1 MPVNKGLKTLAN
13 NAPNFSNAAVST
25 LINSVLALSWIPIQ
39 KTMVD
44 KSIASEILTNTD
56 RTALQ
61 SALNAQAHLNI
72 NDWLPPLSTHTQAI
86 LSGTLGEANS
96 NGQTTFDYNSETG
109 TFLDHL
115 SSVQNFIS
123 SIPNL
128 YDVTADSLDKGIS
141 GHFGSLAGTLDST
154 LIELKSAIDLIVS
167 HNLSQN
173 TAYQTALQ
181 NVSDYIDTL
190 FDSTAF
196 SSGTWSSLMSSLE
209 TAGNNF
215 NTALAAGHLA
225 ATRNTIVTAKSTI
238 ENQITLETANL
249 GSIRTYEDELSS
261 IYRYLNFAGDTDI
274 SKLLVRASQNANWK
288 SYFQNYDT
296 NFQTINPLFVL
307 EPTTEQKINK
317 VLALRGLPDVTQY
330 LDLESVAKK
339 ALRDTRLASKVKNS
353 GRTAEQVIT
362 DSCIL
367 LAINTVGR
375 NVYTLSKILLKNM
388 NDHDR
393 DLVAIEL
400 SKHTDTNTIS

>member
-13 NAPNFSNAAVST
+13 NAPNFSNAAVLA

-44 KSIASEILTNTD
+44 KSIASEIVTNSE

-61 SALNAQAHLNI
+61 SALNAQAYINI
-72 NDWLPPLSTHTQAI
+72 NNWLPPLNTHTQAI

-115 SSVQNFIS
+115 ASVQNLIS

-128 YDVTADSLDKGIS
+128 YDVTADSLNKGIS

-154 LIELKSAIDLIVS
+154 LIELKSAMDLIVS
-167 HNLSQN
+167 HNLSQT
-173 TAYQTALQ
+173 TAYQTAMQ
-181 NVSDYIDTL
+181 NVSNYIDTL
-190 FDSTAF
+190 VDSTAF
-196 SSGTWSSLMSSLE
+196 NSSTWNNLITALT

-215 NTALAAGHLA
+215 NTALTAGHLA
-225 ATRNTIVTAKSTI
+225 AIRTTIVNAKSTI
-238 ENQITLETANL
+238 ETQITLETTNL
-249 GSIRTYEDELSS
+249 GAIKTYEDELSL
-261 IYRYLNFAGDTDI
+261 IYRYINFAGDTDV

-288 SYFQNYDT
+288 SYFQNYNT
-296 NFQTINPLFVL
+296 NFQTINPLFVS
-307 EPTTEQKINK
+307 ESTTDQKIDK

-353 GRTAEQVIT
+353 GRTSEQVIT
-362 DSCIL
+362 DSCVL
-367 LAINTVGR
+367 LAVNTTGR
-375 NVYTLSKILLKNM
+375 NVYTLSKVLLKNM

-393 DLVAIEL
+393 ALVAIEL